1 MYCRGRLEQ
10 RLDGQ
15 FVTPLLF
22 RVPHEELGIF
32 GVPWRVFA
40 GNSPTHRLE
49 RMTAAR
55 VTLCFLLRDGDSGP
69 EVLLGL
75 KRTGFGTGKI
85 VGIGGH
91 VEPGESEAEA
101 VVREVREE
109 TGVTVRQEDLADAGV
124 VQFVFPAKP
133 VWDMHT
139 RLFTARRWVGE
150 PEESDEI
157 SPQWFQTGVLPVDRM
172 WQDADHWLPV
182 VLEGGKVNVVVT
194 LNSDNET
201 VASSVSLL
209 P

>member
-1 MYCRGRLEQ
+1 
-10 RLDGQ
+10 
-15 FVTPLLF
+15 
-22 RVPHEELGIF
+22 
-32 GVPWRVFA
+32 
-40 GNSPTHRLE
+40 
-49 RMTAAR
+49 MTAAR

-133 VWDMHT
+133 AWDMHT

-157 SPQWFQTGVLPVDRM
+157 TPQWFQTGILPVDRM

-182 VLEGGKVNVVVT
+182 VLEGGRVNVVVT

>member
-1 MYCRGRLEQ
+1 MTDPPGDQ
-10 RLDGQ
+10 A
-15 FVTPLLF
+15 T
-22 RVPHEELGIF
+22 
-32 GVPWRVFA
+32 GVA
-40 GNSPTHRLE
+40 G
-49 RMTAAR
+49 AAAA
-55 VTLCFLLRDGDSGP
+55 VTLCFLLREAEVGT

-101 VVREVREE
+101 VVREVLEE
-109 TGVTVRQEDLADAGV
+109 TGVTLREEDLTDAGV
-124 VQFVFPAKP
+124 VQFVFPARP
-133 VWDMHT
+133 AWDMHT
-139 RLFTARRWVGE
+139 RLFTARRWDGV
-150 PEESDEI
+150 PADSDEI
-157 SPQWFQTGVLPVDRM
+157 MPAWFRTDALPVDRM

-182 VLEGGKVNVVVT
+182 VLEGGRVNVVVT

>member
-1 MYCRGRLEQ
+1 
-10 RLDGQ
+10 
-15 FVTPLLF
+15 
-22 RVPHEELGIF
+22 
-32 GVPWRVFA
+32 
-40 GNSPTHRLE
+40 
-49 RMTAAR
+49 MTAAR

-133 VWDMHT
+133 AWDMHT

-157 SPQWFQTGVLPVDRM
+157 MPQWFQTGILPVDRM

-182 VLEGGKVNVVVT
+182 VLEGGRVNVVVT

>member
-1 MYCRGRLEQ
+1 
-10 RLDGQ
+10 
-15 FVTPLLF
+15 
-22 RVPHEELGIF
+22 
-32 GVPWRVFA
+32 
-40 GNSPTHRLE
+40 
-49 RMTAAR
+49 
-55 VTLCFLLRDGDSGP
+55 
-69 EVLLGL
+69 VLLGL

-101 VVREVREE
+101 VVREVWEE

-133 VWDMHT
+133 AWDMHT

-157 SPQWFQTGVLPVDRM
+157 MPQWFQTGILPVDRM

-182 VLEGGKVNVVVT
+182 VLEGGRVNVVVT

>member
-1 MYCRGRLEQ
+1 
-10 RLDGQ
+10 
-15 FVTPLLF
+15 
-22 RVPHEELGIF
+22 
-32 GVPWRVFA
+32 
-40 GNSPTHRLE
+40 
-49 RMTAAR
+49 MTAAR

-109 TGVTVRQEDLADAGV
+109 TGVMVRQEDLADAGV

-133 VWDMHT
+133 AWDMHT

-157 SPQWFQTGVLPVDRM
+157 MPQWFQTGILPVDRM

-182 VLEGGKVNVVVT
+182 VLEGGRVNVVVT

>member
-1 MYCRGRLEQ
+1 
-10 RLDGQ
+10 
-15 FVTPLLF
+15 
-22 RVPHEELGIF
+22 
-32 GVPWRVFA
+32 
-40 GNSPTHRLE
+40 
-49 RMTAAR
+49 MTAAR

-133 VWDMHT
+133 AWDMHT

-157 SPQWFQTGVLPVDRM
+157 MPQWFRTGILPVDRM

-182 VLEGGKVNVVVT
+182 VLEGGRVNVVVT